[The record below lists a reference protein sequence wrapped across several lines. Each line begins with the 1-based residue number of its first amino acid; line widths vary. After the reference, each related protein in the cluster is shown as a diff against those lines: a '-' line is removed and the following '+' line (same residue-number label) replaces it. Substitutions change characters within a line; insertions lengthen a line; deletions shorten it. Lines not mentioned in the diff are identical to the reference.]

1 MAKVQAESEWPSI
14 YVAVVALCALAF
26 LFSVKS
32 VLSPIVAFIVLM
44 MLISPWAGSR
54 MHLLIVTASSSV
66 LFLWLLDTLGSLL
79 APFILAFVL
88 AYILDPLVDRLE
100 RRGMKR
106 GLAVLT
112 IFVPLIIL
120 VAVAAIFGVPAL
132 AQQISLLIDQIP
144 TALQRGINWFEGV
157 RTRLLSSNLPFLKG
171 EALASALDSFSP
183 ERVSEYI
190 ATRQAEIG
198 KRIWGGVLGVGKG
211 ISIALG
217 IIGYF
222 VLTPVLTV
230 YLLKDFDKLIARAA
244 ALIPRDRRDTWIP
257 FIQEYD
263 RLLAGYLRGQ
273 VIAALIVGVLTF
285 FGLWIAGFPY
295 PGLVAVV
302 AGVFNVIP
310 YLGLIVSAI
319 PAIII
324 ALLSGNIASSFLKV
338 GIVFAIV
345 QTIDSTI
352 TGPRITG
359 ETTGLHPVWVILALA
374 VGSSFFG
381 FTGLL
386 LAMPAAVFIKLVVRN
401 AVARYRESRVFEGE
415 PLPIE

>member
-1 MAKVQAESEWPSI
+1 MAKVQADNEWPSI

-26 LFSVKS
+26 LFSVKA
-32 VLSPIVAFIVLM
+32 VLSPIFVFLILM
-44 MLISPWAGSR
+44 LLISPWTGSR
-54 MHLLIVTASSSV
+54 MHLLVVIASTLLLLV
-66 LFLWLLDTLGSLL
+66 WLLDTLGSLL

-88 AYILDPLVDRLE
+88 AYILNPLVGRLE

-112 IFVPLIIL
+112 VFIPLILL

-132 AQQISLLIDQIP
+132 AQQIHHLIEQLP
-144 TALQRGINWFEGV
+144 VALQQGVNWMQAM
-157 RTRLLSSNLPFLKG
+157 RLRLLASELPFLKG
-171 EALASALDSFSP
+171 EALAETLDSFSP
-183 ERVSEYI
+183 ERVAEYI
-190 ATRQAEIG
+190 RMRQAEIG
-198 KRIWGGVLGVGKG
+198 NRLWRAVIGVGKG

-217 IIGYF
+217 ILGYF

-230 YLLKDFDKLIARAA
+230 YLLKDFEKLTARAA
-244 ALIPRDRRDTWIP
+244 GLIPRDRRATWIP
-257 FIQEYD
+257 FMQEYD
-263 RLLAGYLRGQ
+263 GLLARYLRGQ
-273 VIAALIVGVLTF
+273 LIAGLIVGVLTF

-310 YLGLIVSAI
+310 YLGLIVSLI

-324 ALLSGNIASSFLKV
+324 ALLSGDVASSFLKI
-338 GIVFAIV
+338 GIVFAVV
-345 QTIDSTI
+345 QTIDGTI
-352 TGPRITG
+352 TGPRIVG
-359 ETTGLHPVWVILALA
+359 ESTGLHPVWVILALA

-386 LAMPAAVFIKLVVRN
+386 LAMPAAVFIKLIVRD
-401 AVARYRESRVFEGE
+401 AVARYRESRVYEGE
-415 PLPIE
+415 PLPVE